1 MLDIH
6 DRLEN
11 GSMEMK
17 RIKISSKRQVTIPAK
32 YYMGLGLADEVD
44 CIYTDNML
52 ILLPVKS
59 HDSAFSEEILADL
72 IEQGYEGKDLLEEF
86 KKVNK
91 QIRPAV
97 EQLIKEADA
106 LAKAASV
113 DYRDRTDEIFGSHGD
128 LEA

>member
-32 YYMGLGLADEVD
+32 FYTGLGLADEVD